1 MRTLILILCLAASM
15 TGASTSTQA
24 AEAQSSSASSDAAAL
39 TAFKKA
45 IREKYDMKE
54 KAFAAHDAE
63 TIVTRFYTKDAI
75 SAGEDFG
82 IFVGRSQLRPMFAKD
97 VNLYKVKISS
107 VHTIVRGDAGWDWV
121 DFGVIPVDTKEKPF
135 MLAMLFLWTKIDGE
149 WMCQGD
155 FYINGSFST
164 GKLTPQPH

>member
-1 MRTLILILCLAASM
+1 MRTMILILCSAVMLAGIPTISNA
-15 TGASTSTQA
+15 AKAQTSNP
-24 AEAQSSSASSDAAAL
+24 SDAASL
-39 TAFKKA
+39 TTFKKA

-54 KAFAAHDAE
+54 KAFATHDAE

-75 SAGEDFG
+75 SAGEGFG
-82 IFVGRSQLRPMFAKD
+82 IFVGRSQLRPMFAED
-97 VNLYKVKISS
+97 VNLYEVKITS

-121 DFGVIPVDTKEKPF
+121 DFGVIPLDPKQKPF
-135 MLAMLFLWTKIDGE
+135 VLAMLFLWTKIDGE

-164 GKLTPQPH
+164 GKLTSPEH

>member
-1 MRTLILILCLAASM
+1 MRTLILILSSVVML
-15 TGASTSTQA
+15 TGVSTTPKA
-24 AEAQSSSASSDAAAL
+24 AEAQSSIPSDAASL

-75 SAGEDFG
+75 SAGEGFG
-82 IFVGRSQLRPMFAKD
+82 IFVGRGQLRPMFAKD
-97 VNLYKVKISS
+97 VNLYKVKITS

-121 DFGVIPVDTKEKPF
+121 DFGVIPVDSKEKPF

-164 GKLTPQPH
+164 GKLTSPGH

>member
-1 MRTLILILCLAASM
+1 MRTLILILCFAVSM
-15 TGASTSTQA
+15 TGVSTTPRA
-24 AEAQSSSASSDAAAL
+24 AEAQSSTSSDTAAL

-54 KAFAAHDAE
+54 KAFATHDAE

-75 SAGEDFG
+75 SAGEGFG
-82 IFVGRSQLRPMFAKD
+82 IFVGRSQLRPMFAED
-97 VNLYKVKISS
+97 VNLYKVKIAS

-164 GKLTPQPH
+164 GKVTSQHH

>member
-1 MRTLILILCLAASM
+1 MRTLTLVLCLALTL
-15 TGASTSTQA
+15 TGVSTPTRA
-24 AEAQSSSASSDAAAL
+24 AEAQSAASSDAAAL

-54 KAFAAHDAE
+54 KAFATHDAE

-75 SAGEDFG
+75 SAGQDFG
-82 IFVGRSQLRPMFAKD
+82 IFVGRDELRPMFAKD
-97 VNLYKVKISS
+97 VNLYKVKITS

-121 DFGVIPVDTKEKPF
+121 DFGVIPVDAKEKPF

-164 GKLTPQPH
+164 GKLTPPAH

>member
-1 MRTLILILCLAASM
+1 MRTLILILCFAVSM
-15 TGASTSTQA
+15 TGISTTLKA
-24 AEAQSSSASSDAAAL
+24 AEAQPSTSSDTAAL

-75 SAGEDFG
+75 SAGEGFG
-82 IFVGRSQLRPMFAKD
+82 IFVGRGQLRPMFAKD
-97 VNLYKVKISS
+97 VTLYKVKITS

-121 DFGVIPVDTKEKPF
+121 DFGVIPLDTKEKPF

-164 GKLTPQPH
+164 GKLTPSR

>member
-1 MRTLILILCLAASM
+1 MRTLILILCFAAL
-15 TGASTSTQA
+15 TGVSTTTLA
-24 AEAQSSSASSDAAAL
+24 AEAPSSTPSDTAAL

-54 KAFAAHDAE
+54 NAFATHDAE

-75 SAGEDFG
+75 SAGEGFG

-97 VNLYKVKISS
+97 VNLYKVKITS

-135 MLAMLFLWTKIDGE
+135 MLAMLFLWTKINGE

-155 FYINGSFST
+155 FYIYGSFST
-164 GKLTPQPH
+164 GKVTSPP

>member
-1 MRTLILILCLAASM
+1 MRTLILILCSAVMLAGVPTISNA
-15 TGASTSTQA
+15 AKAQTSN
-24 AEAQSSSASSDAAAL
+24 SSDAASL

-54 KAFAAHDAE
+54 KAFATHDAE

-75 SAGEDFG
+75 SAGQDFG
-82 IFVGRSQLRPMFAKD
+82 IFVGRSQLRPMFAED
-97 VNLYKVKISS
+97 VNLYKVKITS

-121 DFGVIPVDTKEKPF
+121 DFGVIPVNPKEKPF

-164 GKLTPQPH
+164 GKLTSPEH